1 MEQLL
6 YSLSLRYLPF
16 LEHLLNDLINDNSE
30 NQNNRKIDTNNK
42 KDVKILKLISNS
54 GSSKIDLNLLK
65 LNKMHVLLQKLR
77 NLGPK
82 STVGKKGKSK
92 GTAGTGGGEEE
103 GESVGEKEVHNFF
116 ICTRSP
122 CSCALFLYLF
132 SNSLTHS
139 LTHPLTHLLTH
150 SLTHLLT
157 YSLTHSPPHSL
168 TLLLTYSLTHSLTLS
183 PVGRAG
189 HIVHSQLIEESY
201 RGRVTTMFPTHT
213 QLTIFSRKFD

>member
-103 GESVGEKEVHNFF
+103 GESVGEKEVQIFICVRSMFVLIYSVSLFCFF
-116 ICTRSP
+116 I
-122 CSCALFLYLF
+122 LFLYFVSFL
-132 SNSLTHS
+132 SLSHSVTHSFTHS
-139 LTHPLTHLLTH
+139 LTHSSIIRYFLLH
-150 SLTHLLT
+150 FLFIPSLYPH
-157 YSLTHSPPHSL
+157 YFSLP
-168 TLLLTYSLTHSLTLS
+168 
-183 PVGRAG
+183 
-189 HIVHSQLIEESY
+189 
-201 RGRVTTMFPTHT
+201 
-213 QLTIFSRKFD
+213 

>member
-1 MEQLL
+1 MNLYKICFLNNSIYFYFYNSIKVDWQRELLNAFVNDRSTTSITPSSTTSSTTSFCPSLQGVYIFRLNQLVEMEQLL

-116 ICTRSP
+116 
-122 CSCALFLYLF
+122 LFAYVLCLF
-132 SNSLTHS
+132 
-139 LTHPLTHLLTH
+139 
-150 SLTHLLT
+150 
-157 YSLTHSPPHSL
+157 
-168 TLLLTYSLTHSLTLS
+168 
-183 PVGRAG
+183 
-189 HIVHSQLIEESY
+189 
-201 RGRVTTMFPTHT
+201 
-213 QLTIFSRKFD
+213 